1 MSRLHIHFHYKGKG
15 RREIFSF
22 TRNRTQLVNKE
33 STQSVARNFV
43 IHLQS
48 VGRGVREVK
57 RKKNLFSENLILA
70 VALSPVLKG

>member
-1 MSRLHIHFHYKGKG
+1 MSRLHIRFHYKSKG
-15 RREIFSF
+15 RGEIFSF

-43 IHLQS
+43 IHLQPI
-48 VGRGVREVK
+48 GGGVREVK
-57 RKKNLFSENLILA
+57 RRKNLFSENLILA

>member
-1 MSRLHIHFHYKGKG
+1 MSRLHIQFHYKGKG

-33 STQSVARNFV
+33 STQSVVKNFV